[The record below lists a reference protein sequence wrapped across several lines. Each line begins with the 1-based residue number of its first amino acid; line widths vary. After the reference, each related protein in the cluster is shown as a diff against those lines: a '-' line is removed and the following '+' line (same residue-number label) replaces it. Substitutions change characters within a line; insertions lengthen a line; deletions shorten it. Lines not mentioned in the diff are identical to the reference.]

1 MINTLIYHFLPILLT
16 EILIDF
22 TGQELLIQKEVYSLE
37 EKL

>member
-1 MINTLIYHFLPILLT
+1 MISTLIYNFLPILLT

-22 TGQELLIQKEVYSLE
+22 RGQELLIQKDVYSLE

>member
-16 EILIDF
+16 EILIGF
-22 TGQELLIQKEVYSLE
+22 RGQELLIQRDAYSLE